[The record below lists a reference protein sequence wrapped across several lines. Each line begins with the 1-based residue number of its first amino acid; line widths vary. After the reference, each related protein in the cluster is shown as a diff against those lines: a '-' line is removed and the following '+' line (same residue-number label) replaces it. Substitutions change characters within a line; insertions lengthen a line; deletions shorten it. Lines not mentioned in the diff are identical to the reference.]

1 MTQFHD
7 KLGKH
12 VTAELLDTGVSDA
25 EVVQAHE
32 TVLRLLLEQR
42 LIKPGTT
49 ATVNV

>member
-7 KLGKH
+7 KLGKR
-12 VTAELLDTGVSDA
+12 VVAELLDAGVSDA
-25 EVVQAHE
+25 EVIEARE

-42 LIKPGTT
+42 RIKPGTT